1 MLVYQQGEHRPNA
14 GVYFQELKSLHE
26 REREGGIW
34 CTAGRRTDM
43 IQLSNLNF
51 KDYQQ

>member
-26 REREGGIW
+26 REREEYG
-34 CTAGRRTDM
+34 A
-43 IQLSNLNF
+43 
-51 KDYQQ
+51 QQAVELT